1 MSLINAHIGP
11 TTDEVAEL
19 KSAAAALQSPALL
32 RLVSEL
38 PIWEVTIPCANSVSA
53 GATTHSAEYILPCDA
68 TIESV
73 QVSADAAAGAT
84 GTVNVSHDEAE
95 AGTFVSCLTGGTAV
109 DVKTGA
115 PSSVEATL
123 DSTKVTLTK
132 GTKVRCSGASGSGG
146 ALTGAKA
153 FITFRRA

>member
-11 TTDEVAEL
+11 STEELQEL
-19 KSAAAALQSPALL
+19 KGAAAALQSPALL

-38 PIWEVTIPCANSVSA
+38 PIWAVTIPCANSVSA

-68 TIESV
+68 TIESF
-73 QVSADAAAGAT
+73 QPSADAAAGAT
-84 GTVNVSHDEAE
+84 GTVNGSHDEVLAD
-95 AGTFVSCLTGGTAV
+95 TFVSFLDGGTAV

-123 DSTKVTLTK
+123 DADKITLTK
-132 GTKVRCSGASGSGG
+132 GTKVRISGTSGSGG

-153 FITFRRA
+153 IITFRRA